1 MRIWKFQRTLN
12 ILMQKIYRKVK
23 DNDDMM
29 IRRGDLFYAKLD
41 PVIGHETGKTRPVVV
56 VQNDIG
62 NMYSPTTIVAIV
74 TEYSEKK
81 ASYPICVVVKKGGG
95 LKKDSIVNLS
105 QIRTI
110 DKKRLIAPKIT
121 KLSNNLMKQI
131 DEAIIHSMGLS
142 IE

>member
-1 MRIWKFQRTLN
+1 
-12 ILMQKIYRKVK
+12 MQKIFKKAR
-23 DNDDMM
+23 NMDDMM
-29 IRRGDLFYAKLD
+29 IKRGDVYYANLD

-56 VQNDIG
+56 IQNNIG
-62 NMYSPTTIVAIV
+62 NMYSPTTIIAIV

-81 ASYPICVVVKKGGG
+81 ASYPICVVVKKGRG

-121 KLSNNLMKQI
+121 ELSNNVRKQV
-131 DEAIIHSMGLS
+131 DKAIIYSMGLHKLG
-142 IE
+142 